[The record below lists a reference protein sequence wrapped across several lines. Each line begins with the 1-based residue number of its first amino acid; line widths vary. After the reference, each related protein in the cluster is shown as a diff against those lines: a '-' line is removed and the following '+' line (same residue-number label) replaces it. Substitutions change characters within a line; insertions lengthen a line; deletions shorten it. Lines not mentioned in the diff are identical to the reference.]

1 MHRHKFASIL
11 GFVWL
16 LLALTSVST
25 ARIGGQWV
33 YLGEANVN
41 GARDRDNI
49 LVTGA
54 RGQFRA
60 IQIRVERGPIQF
72 DRVVVHF
79 ENGDSNPI
87 RIAARIPAGG
97 QTRVIDLPGNFRNIR
112 SVEFWYR
119 RATPYSPRPMVR
131 LFGLR

>member
-1 MHRHKFASIL
+1 MHRRKFMPSL
-11 GFVWL
+11 GFVCL
-16 LLALTSVST
+16 LLALTGVSI

-33 YLGEANVN
+33 YLGEANVD
-41 GARDRDNI
+41 GTRDRDNI
-49 LVTGA
+49 VVTGA

-60 IQIRVERGPIQF
+60 IQIRVDRGPIQF

-119 RATPYSPRPMVR
+119 RVTPYSPRPKVR

>member
-1 MHRHKFASIL
+1 MHRRKFMPIV
-11 GFVWL
+11 GFLWL
-16 LLALTSVST
+16 LAVADVSI
-25 ARIGGQWV
+25 ARIGDQWV
-33 YLGEANVN
+33 YLGQANVN
-41 GARDRDNI
+41 GSRDRDSI

-60 IQIRVERGPIQF
+60 IQIRVERGPIEF

-79 ENGDSNPI
+79 ANGDSNPI
-87 RIAARIPAGG
+87 RIAARIPPGG
-97 QTRVIDLPGNFRNIR
+97 QTRVIDLPGNMRNIR

-119 RATPYSPRPMVR
+119 RGTPYSARPRVR

>member
-1 MHRHKFASIL
+1 MHRRKFVPVL
-11 GFVWL
+11 GFLWL
-16 LLALTSVST
+16 LAVADVSM
-25 ARIGGQWV
+25 ARIGGSWV
-33 YLGEANVN
+33 YLGQANVD
-41 GARDRDNI
+41 GSRDRDTI

-87 RIAARIPAGG
+87 RISARIPPGG
-97 QTRVIDLPGNFRNIR
+97 QTRVIDLPGSFRNIR
-112 SVEFWYR
+112 SVEFWYG
-119 RATPYSPRPMVR
+119 RASPYSPRPRVR